1 MMKLR
6 FAESP
11 VKGSKRRALKKFL
24 AALSELTEWLI
35 NGKNISVVQIRSS
48 HDWRTETGALI
59 HKASL
64 GLLSMQQAGLQA
76 VDS

>member
-6 FAESP
+6 FAERVW

-35 NGKNISVVQIRSS
+35 RGEEHQ
-48 HDWRTETGALI
+48 WRLV
-59 HKASL
+59 H
-64 GLLSMQQAGLQA
+64 
-76 VDS
+76 